1 MVRERKKKT
10 KFTPVSIP
18 TFLFDRIKDMI
29 KGTGFP
35 SVSSFVTYILRE
47 TVISLEKKKRK
58 VLTEREKKKIEEKLR
73 KLGYIE

>member
-1 MVRERKKKT
+1 
-10 KFTPVSIP
+10 
-18 TFLFDRIKDMI
+18 MI

-47 TVISLEKKKRK
+47 TVIILEEKKRK